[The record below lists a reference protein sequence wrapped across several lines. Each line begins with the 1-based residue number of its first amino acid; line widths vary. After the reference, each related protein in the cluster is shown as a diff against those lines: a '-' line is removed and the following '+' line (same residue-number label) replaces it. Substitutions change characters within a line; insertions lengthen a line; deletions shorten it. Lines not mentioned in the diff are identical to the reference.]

1 VKTCECRA
9 LNQDDAV
16 FCDTCGRRFPAMDV
30 AEVTPSTRTAGAVP
44 VKTIPRERILKLAG
58 GFIAV
63 ILVLALGL
71 TIGLRHVH
79 IDISTNNVVSVQL
92 PLNVCTTSVGDASE
106 TPAILPS
113 TLSVTLPKQ
122 YSTQFAVYSDNEGLT
137 ELLAPTGWSCT
148 AGIGA
153 DGSSSVQ
160 VSPPG
165 QNRITSATLSAGSTA
180 EEIHAAQTSA
190 CVGCREA
197 LACPLFATAA
207 NDYRGTFEKACP
219 TKLPSSEAVTKRT
232 SHLVD
237 FTDPPGVRGDA
248 DPSGG
253 ANPAMGVMTY
263 FDETNRDGS
272 WTETC
277 VLPASETS
285 VCQVILAN
293 FATRYGTR

>member
-1 VKTCECRA
+1 MKTCECQA

-30 AEVTPSTRTAGAVP
+30 AQVAPTTTTADVVP
-44 VKTIPRERILKLAG
+44 VKTIPRDRILKLAG
-58 GFIAV
+58 GFIVV

-79 IDISTNNVVSVQL
+79 IDISTNDVVSVQL

-113 TLSVTLPKQ
+113 TLQVTLPKQ
-122 YSTQFAVYSDNEGLT
+122 YSTQFAVYTDNEGLT
-137 ELLAPTGWSCT
+137 EILAPTGWSCT
-148 AGIGA
+148 AAIGA

-160 VSPPG
+160 VSPSG

-180 EEIHAAQTSA
+180 EEIDAAQTSA
-190 CVGCREA
+190 CVGCRES
-197 LACPLFATAA
+197 LACPLFTTAA
-207 NDYRGTFEKACP
+207 NDYRSTFGKACP
-219 TKLPSSEAVTKRT
+219 TTQPSSEVVTKRT
-232 SHLVD
+232 SHVVD

-253 ANPAMGVMTY
+253 ANPAMSVMTY
-263 FDETNRDGS
+263 YDDKASDGS

-277 VLPASETS
+277 VLPTSEKAI
-285 VCQVILAN
+285 CKVILAD
-293 FATRYGTR
+293 FVTRYAKR